1 MTIRRYFYEILEPAA
16 NPNRLSWANI
26 VISILII
33 ISTLVSILET
43 EPTIREPYAHEF
55 QIFNMGIGIFFL
67 IEFFIRIWI
76 AAENPAY
83 KDSRFGRFGWLFS
96 KGAII
101 DMIALSPMFF
111 SFFITEAFW
120 IRFLRIIRIVRIVR
134 LGPVGDALNIVYISV
149 YKRRFEL
156 GITMV
161 IAIMMMFASACLLY
175 FTEGRAQPEAFGS
188 IPRALWWS
196 IVTLTTIGYGDVYPI
211 TLLGRISASLIAIS
225 GIGIIAMPTGIFA
238 AAFTET
244 VQERKMYC
252 PKCGGLK
259 VPKPDAIKPE

>member
-83 KDSRFGRFGWLFS
+83 KDLPFWPFWLAVQQ
-96 KGAII
+96 G
-101 DMIALSPMFF
+101 
-111 SFFITEAFW
+111 
-120 IRFLRIIRIVRIVR
+120 
-134 LGPVGDALNIVYISV
+134 
-149 YKRRFEL
+149 
-156 GITMV
+156 
-161 IAIMMMFASACLLY
+161 
-175 FTEGRAQPEAFGS
+175 
-188 IPRALWWS
+188 
-196 IVTLTTIGYGDVYPI
+196 GYH
-211 TLLGRISASLIAIS
+211 
-225 GIGIIAMPTGIFA
+225 
-238 AAFTET
+238 
-244 VQERKMYC
+244 
-252 PKCGGLK
+252 
-259 VPKPDAIKPE
+259 